1 MTESGLTRWLGLETD
16 KNGELVISVRSLYKS
31 LGGALGLLE
40 SAIPPLSFSLSF
52 TLTKSVATSVSIAGS
67 LTLVTLAIQVFRR
80 RPVMNAI
87 ASVFGIGVAAWLA
100 LNGGASDFF
109 LKDFWINALWAT
121 GLAISLMVRY
131 PVFGFLLQSVGEIED
146 GWRKDKTIF
155 RRMSLLT
162 ALWVALYVI
171 RLAVQLPL
179 YFADNIAALGV
190 AKFLLGLPLFALWC
204 FFTWLILR
212 NANRLKL

>member
-1 MTESGLTRWLGLETD
+1 
-16 KNGELVISVRSLYKS
+16 
-31 LGGALGLLE
+31 
-40 SAIPPLSFSLSF
+40 
-52 TLTKSVATSVSIAGS
+52 
-67 LTLVTLAIQVFRR
+67 
-80 RPVMNAI
+80 MNAI

-100 LNGGASDFF
+100 LNGGAGDFF

-146 GWRKDKTIF
+146 GWRKDKTIS

>member
-1 MTESGLTRWLGLETD
+1 
-16 KNGELVISVRSLYKS
+16 
-31 LGGALGLLE
+31 
-40 SAIPPLSFSLSF
+40 
-52 TLTKSVATSVSIAGS
+52 
-67 LTLVTLAIQVFRR
+67 
-80 RPVMNAI
+80 
-87 ASVFGIGVAAWLA
+87 
-100 LNGGASDFF
+100 
-109 LKDFWINALWAT
+109 
-121 GLAISLMVRY
+121 
-131 PVFGFLLQSVGEIED
+131 
-146 GWRKDKTIF
+146 
-155 RRMSLLT
+155 MSLLT